1 MTAFLEGVDIRE
13 NWIKVAIAVA
23 MQNRQTIKVQIP
35 IDYEKIV
42 EFCQRWKIIELAL
55 FGSVLRDDFQ
65 PENSDIDVLVS
76 FAQDAHWTL
85 FDLVD
90 IEEDLQNIFQRKVDV
105 VSRRGIERS
114 QNHLRRQAILNSA
127 QVIYAAA

>member
-1 MTAFLEGVDIRE
+1 
-13 NWIKVAIAVA
+13 
-23 MQNRQTIKVQIP
+23 MQSHQKINTKIP

-42 EFCQRWKIIELAL
+42 EFCQRWKITELAL

-65 PENSDIDVLVS
+65 SENSDIDVLVS

-90 IEEDLQNIFQRKVDV
+90 MEEEIQAIFQRKVDL

-114 QNHLRRQAILNSA
+114 QNHLRRQAILTSA
-127 QVIYAAA
+127 KVIYAAA